1 MGFAYLSGCIFFTV
15 YGQLIIK
22 WRIGRF
28 GALPDSASDKFL
40 FLVQVLLDPFI
51 ISGLVASFLAG
62 IFWMAT
68 MTKLDLSLAYP
79 FMSLPF
85 IFVLLFSALFFNEP
99 MNLYKVSGMALI
111 IAGVVVSSRG
121 LSQ

>member
-1 MGFAYLSGCIFFTV
+1 MFPFFK
-15 YGQLIIK
+15 L
-22 WRIGRF
+22 
-28 GALPDSASDKFL
+28 ALTF
-40 FLVQVLLDPFI
+40 F
-51 ISGLVASFLAG
+51 AG
-62 IFWMAT
+62 ILWMAT

-99 MNLYKVSGMALI
+99 MNVYKVSGVALI

-121 LSQ
+121 FGQ